1 MLKNWP
7 TYSLMNSGEPDLCN
21 KMAARERKEARG
33 VNIYI
38 NGPLGILGIQ
48 PSTSQ
53 FNLQL
58 KMAEKLRWLLRST

>member
-21 KMAARERKEARG
+21 KMAAREKERRY
-33 VNIYI
+33 VVLIYI